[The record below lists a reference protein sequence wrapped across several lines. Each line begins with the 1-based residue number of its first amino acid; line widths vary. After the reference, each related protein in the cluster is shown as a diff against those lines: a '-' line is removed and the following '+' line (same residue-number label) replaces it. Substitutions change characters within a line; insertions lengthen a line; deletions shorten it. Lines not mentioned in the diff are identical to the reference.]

1 MQVKLSELVDVNAI
15 RNKVREELGMNEA
28 YVVQAPPVEMQ
39 TELLSSKS
47 QLILKNLVDTYAKEL
62 NHVSAEL
69 EGASRD
75 LAMPDASSY
84 VALKA
89 QEGRLLQLSF
99 LLGLH
104 ITNIGDPQSLLTMDS
119 LSYMRIERDFGTFDS
134 WQKDFIA
141 CAIGS
146 ACFAVTA
153 YSLELRRYINLIVDD
168 NHPLPPSVI
177 PVISLAVMPQLYVRD
192 YLDDRKSYVF
202 AMMKEFNWNSVENR
216 VKRAEKCAAA
226 YEGRPQ

>member
-1 MQVKLSELVDVNAI
+1 MQIKLSELVDVGAI

-47 QLILKNLVDTYAKEL
+47 QLILKNLVNMYAEEL

-75 LAMPDASSY
+75 LAMPDASRY

-119 LSYMRIERDFGTFDS
+119 LSYMRVERERET
-134 WQKDFIA
+134 
-141 CAIGS
+141 
-146 ACFAVTA
+146 
-153 YSLELRRYINLIVDD
+153 RRE
-168 NHPLPPSVI
+168 S
-177 PVISLAVMPQLYVRD
+177 
-192 YLDDRKSYVF
+192 
-202 AMMKEFNWNSVENR
+202 
-216 VKRAEKCAAA
+216 
-226 YEGRPQ
+226 GREEEER